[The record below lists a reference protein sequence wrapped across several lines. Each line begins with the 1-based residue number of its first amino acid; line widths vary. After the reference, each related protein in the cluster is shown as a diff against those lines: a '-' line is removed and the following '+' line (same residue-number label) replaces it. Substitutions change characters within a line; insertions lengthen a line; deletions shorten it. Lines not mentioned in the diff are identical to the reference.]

1 MEKAAT
7 DPFGNRG
14 ELISRL
20 YGMVGG
26 TVDGHARLCAAA
38 WLLDESELAVR
49 LLRESLSR
57 LRAPGVRGN
66 CGATVS
72 ALQWA
77 CIDTGR
83 WDEPLLACREA
94 TDLAAAYKMEAVAA
108 SASLA
113 TATVL
118 AMRGVH
124 DQVRPLVTSVLAT
137 IDAAEYRGFAARA
150 WRAAGIAALAEG
162 RYLTGY
168 AQLSQLRTA
177 KPAIRRRRRAAAP
190 PCFVSGH
197 RRPRCRR
204 GACGAVPGARRMVER
219 ALARVDSA
227 PGPRLDQLAA
237 RARGLVAEPADAES
251 HVARALSDPAGDA
264 WPLKGSVAARL
275 RGVAAADQ
283 RRQTRPRGGP
293 GDVPPP
299 RCRALDPARG
309 GGTAR
314 LRRDRRG
321 RAGGTRRSP
330 ASPRRTA
337 RSSFSPAAG

>member
-1 MEKAAT
+1 MWITAAT

-14 ELISRL
+14 ELIPRL
-20 YGMVGG
+20 YGMAGG

-38 WLLDESELAVR
+38 WLLDESEVAVR

-66 CGATVS
+66 SGATLS
-72 ALQWA
+72 APQWA

-94 TDLAAAYKMEAVAA
+94 TDLAAAYKIEAVAA

-118 AMRGVH
+118 AMRGGH
-124 DQVRPLVTSVLAT
+124 DQVRPLVTSALAT

-168 AQLSQLRTA
+168 AQLSQLFGADGAPLHHRVSYLGIA
-177 KPAIRRRRRAAAP
+177 DLAAAAVRAERYLERGGWWNARWP
-190 PCFVSGH
+190 GWT
-197 RRPRCRR
+197 PR
-204 GACGAVPGARRMVER
+204 
-219 ALARVDSA
+219 LARGWISLPPA
-227 PGPRLDQLAA
+227 P
-237 RARGLVAEPADAES
+237 RGLLAEPADAES
-251 HVARALSDPAGDA
+251 HVTKALSDPAGDA

>member
-1 MEKAAT
+1 MWITAAT

-66 CGATVS
+66 CGATLS

-168 AQLSQLRTA
+168 AQLSQLFGADGAPLHHRVSYLGIA
-177 KPAIRRRRRAAAP
+177 DLAAA
-190 PCFVSGH
+190 
-197 RRPRCRR
+197 
-204 GACGAVPGARRMVER
+204 AVRAERYLEARRMVER

-251 HVARALSDPAGDA
+251 HVTKALSDPAGDA

>member
-1 MEKAAT
+1 MWIKAAT

-204 GACGAVPGARRMVER
+204 GACGAVPGARRVVER

-237 RARGLVAEPADAES
+237 RAPRSARRARGRRVS
-251 HVARALSDPAGDA
+251 
-264 WPLKGSVAARL
+264 
-275 RGVAAADQ
+275 
-283 RRQTRPRGGP
+283 RRQGPVRPGWRRLAVEGLSCSSTTGSGSGGSTTPNPSSRRPWRRSAASVPRPGP
-293 GDVPPP
+293 G
-299 RCRALDPARG
+299 AR
-309 GGTAR
+309 
-314 LRRDRRG
+314 RRNC
-321 RAGGTRRSP
+321 A
-330 ASPRRTA
+330 
-337 RSSFSPAAG
+337 PAA

>member
-1 MEKAAT
+1 MWITAAT

-14 ELISRL
+14 ELIPRL
-20 YGMVGG
+20 YRMADG
-26 TVDGHARLCAAA
+26 TVDCHARLCAAA
-38 WLLDESELAVR
+38 WLLDESEVAVR

-66 CGATVS
+66 SGATLS

-168 AQLSQLRTA
+168 AQLSQLFGADGAPLHHRVSYLGIA
-177 KPAIRRRRRAAAP
+177 DLAAAAVRAERYLERGGWWNARWP
-190 PCFVSGH
+190 GWT
-197 RRPRCRR
+197 PR
-204 GACGAVPGARRMVER
+204 
-219 ALARVDSA
+219 LARGWISLPPAPRAPRSA
-227 PGPRLDQLAA
+227 R
-237 RARGLVAEPADAES
+237 RARGRRVS
-251 HVARALSDPAGDA
+251 
-264 WPLKGSVAARL
+264 
-275 RGVAAADQ
+275 
-283 RRQTRPRGGP
+283 RRQGPVRPGWR
-293 GDVPPP
+293 
-299 RCRALDPARG
+299 
-309 GGTAR
+309 R
-314 LRRDRRG
+314 L
-321 RAGGTRRSP
+321 AV
-330 ASPRRTA
+330 
-337 RSSFSPAAG
+337 

>member
-1 MEKAAT
+1 MWIKAAT

-14 ELISRL
+14 ELIPRL
-20 YGMVGG
+20 YGMADG

-66 CGATVS
+66 SGATLS
-72 ALQWA
+72 AQQWA

-118 AMRGVH
+118 AMRGGH
-124 DQVRPLVTSVLAT
+124 DRVRPLVTSALAT

-162 RYLTGY
+162 SYLTGY
-168 AQLSQLRTA
+168 AQLSQLFGA
-177 KPAIRRRRRAAAP
+177 DGASLHHHVSYLGIAGLAAAA
-190 PCFVSGH
+190 VRAE
-197 RRPRCRR
+197 RRLE
-204 GACGAVPGARRMVER
+204 ARRVVER
-219 ALARVDSA
+219 APARVDSA
-227 PGPRLDQLAA
+227 PGPRLISLPPAPAVCSPSPRTPSLTSPRPCPTRLATPG
-237 RARGLVAEPADAES
+237 RLNGLS
-251 HVARALSDPAGDA
+251 CSSTTG
-264 WPLKGSVAARL
+264 VAAA
-275 RGVAAADQ
+275 AAADQ

-299 RCRALDPARG
+299 R
-309 GGTAR
+309 
-314 LRRDRRG
+314 
-321 RAGGTRRSP
+321 
-330 ASPRRTA
+330 
-337 RSSFSPAAG
+337 

>member
-1 MEKAAT
+1 MWITAAT

-66 CGATVS
+66 CGATLS

-168 AQLSQLRTA
+168 AQLSQLFGADGAPLHHRVSYLGIA
-177 KPAIRRRRRAAAP
+177 DLAAAAVRAERYLERGGWWNARWP
-190 PCFVSGH
+190 GWT
-197 RRPRCRR
+197 PR
-204 GACGAVPGARRMVER
+204 
-219 ALARVDSA
+219 LARGWISLPPA
-227 PGPRLDQLAA
+227 P
-237 RARGLVAEPADAES
+237 RGLLAEPADAES

-264 WPLKGSVAARL
+264 WPFERAQLQLDYGSGCGGSGRSTTPNPSSRRPWRRSAAS
-275 RGVAAADQ
+275 V
-283 RRQTRPRGGP
+283 TRPGP
-293 GDVPPP
+293 G
-299 RCRALDPARG
+299 AR
-309 GGTAR
+309 
-314 LRRDRRG
+314 RRNC
-321 RAGGTRRSP
+321 A
-330 ASPRRTA
+330 
-337 RSSFSPAAG
+337 PAA

>member
-1 MEKAAT
+1 MA
-7 DPFGNRG
+7 D
-14 ELISRL
+14 
-20 YGMVGG
+20 G

-38 WLLDESELAVR
+38 WLLDESEVAVR

-66 CGATVS
+66 SGATLS

-168 AQLSQLRTA
+168 AQLSQLFGA
-177 KPAIRRRRRAAAP
+177 DGASLHHHVSYLGIADLAAAA
-190 PCFVSGH
+190 VRAERHLEAH
-197 RRPRCRR
+197 R
-204 GACGAVPGARRMVER
+204 VVER

-237 RARGLVAEPADAES
+237 RARGLLAEPADAES
-251 HVARALSDPAGDA
+251 HVAKALSDPAGDA
-264 WPLKGSVAARL
+264 WPFERAQLQLDYGEWQRRINDAKPVL
-275 RGVAAADQ
+275 AAALETF
-283 RRQTRPRGGP
+283 RRLGAAPW
-293 GDVPPP
+293 
-299 RCRALDPARG
+299 
-309 GGTAR
+309 
-314 LRRDRRG
+314 
-321 RAGGTRRSP
+321 TRR
-330 ASPRRTA
+330 AEAELRACGVTA
-337 RSSFSPAAG
+337 AAAPAAPGARRPHREIIFLASRGLINAEIADRLFLSPCTVVFYLY

>member
-1 MEKAAT
+1 MWITAAT

-168 AQLSQLRTA
+168 AQLSQLFGADGAPLHHRVSYLGIA
-177 KPAIRRRRRAAAP
+177 DLAAAAVRAERYLERGGWWNARWP
-190 PCFVSGH
+190 GWT
-197 RRPRCRR
+197 PR
-204 GACGAVPGARRMVER
+204 
-219 ALARVDSA
+219 LARGWISLPPA
-227 PGPRLDQLAA
+227 PGVWSPSPRTPSLTSPRPCPPRLA
-237 RARGLVAEPADAES
+237 
-251 HVARALSDPAGDA
+251 
-264 WPLKGSVAARL
+264 
-275 RGVAAADQ
+275 
-283 RRQTRPRGGP
+283 TP
-293 GDVPPP
+293 G
-299 RCRALDPARG
+299 R
-309 GGTAR
+309 
-314 LRRDRRG
+314 
-321 RAGGTRRSP
+321 
-330 ASPRRTA
+330 
-337 RSSFSPAAG
+337 